1 MSAPVTPVAPVVSIL
16 SATHTQATTMDITAI
31 QLAETIARHLT
42 AENTVVDLTDDNRV
56 NRAINQISSTLDYL
70 GVTLILGDTADNVSF
85 AEALLTEAYLNTNIA
100 NLDDLVAVAGTLFAD
115 AGVCPETTLTIIH
128 PAAATLRA

>member
-1 MSAPVTPVAPVVSIL
+1 MSAPVTSVAPVVSIL
-16 SATHTQATTMDITAI
+16 SAAHTQTTTMDITAI

-42 AENTVVDLTDDNRV
+42 AENTVVDLTDNNRV

-85 AEALLTEAYLNTNIA
+85 AEALLTEAYLNTDIA
-100 NLDDLVAVAGTLFAD
+100 NLDDLVAAAGTLFAD

-128 PAAATLRA
+128 PAAAKLHA